1 MIIQDHK
8 DFDVDFDVEFD
19 VDVSA
24 GGCVDMSLD
33 EGIRREVCFS

>member
-8 DFDVDFDVEFD
+8 DFDFDFD
-19 VDVSA
+19 VDVDVSV